1 MLGFR
6 CQGGRVNLTEGER
19 LSEARIR
26 LLTKVML
33 KGSSRLLALVF
44 ISKLRFSAEGT
55 ESKLSL
61 SPAAPG

>member
-1 MLGFR
+1 MLDFR
-6 CQGGRVNLTEGER
+6 CQGGRVDLTEGER

-33 KGSSRLLALVF
+33 KGNSRLLALVF
-44 ISKLRFSAEGT
+44 IIKLRFPAEGT

-61 SPAAPG
+61 SPTAPG